1 MTTHSAQPTVIG
13 GLSPDALSSMF
24 QAIAGLHNFRAAAA
38 MFSGLLIG
46 GLLAGAIVA
55 IGGGSIVGVVVGVL
69 LFLVFVSMG
78 SGAATALLIDQA
90 CGVPVRRFT
99 DAMEGLAEFKTT
111 AVRICFSA

>member
-1 MTTHSAQPTVIG
+1 MTTHPAQPTVIG

-46 GLLAGAIVA
+46 GLLAGAVVA
-55 IGGGSIVGVVVGVL
+55 VGGGSIAGVVVGAL

-78 SGAATALLIDQA
+78 SGAATVLLMMRTKVSPVWLIAGGALLGA
-90 CGVPVRRFT
+90 
-99 DAMEGLAEFKTT
+99 AGL
-111 AVRICFSA
+111 V